1 MSSFSKLFGGS
12 ATKQVQP
19 RFRTDLRPKY
29 PSIEDLI
36 AKAESTTLS
45 CKLSEQIDVSRLF
58 YKEVALRGLNSRH
71 YSTDDAKRMGI
82 IIDYLAEN
90 RRRQLAPADA
100 I

>member
-1 MSSFSKLFGGS
+1 MSSFSKLFGS
-12 ATKQVQP
+12 SSTKQVKP
-19 RFRTDLRPKY
+19 RFRTDLRPNY

-36 AKAESTTLS
+36 AKAERTTLS

-58 YKEVALRGLNSRH
+58 YKEVALRGLNSRR
-71 YSTDDAKRMGI
+71 YSVDEAKRMGI
-82 IIDYLAEN
+82 IIDYLADT